1 VKRFN
6 LLLSLFLLVATI
18 KLGLFSSIK
27 SDQSIF
33 FPAKIFQKL
42 TELQK
47 FKYNRWNL
55 LLIPS
60 TTKVKCGR
68 LKKEFSGF
76 IDSVFCHGELSS
88 FGNYIGDWSQDIIYR
103 QPFLGKADLLNRQ
116 NRSLSKLSLPL
127 GADSEEII
135 NLYASDPLEAY
146 VDLIEIVKKGNKAFG
161 SGFQSVSVEG
171 NKFNIYP
178 ILPNFPVKDELKLT
192 TLMNTIKSS
201 FPKALVI
208 GPFGASFRNM
218 VRIKKDITMVSV
230 VGAIIFF
237 FYFTFNFIKEGTQFF
252 RVLPVLVNSLLL
264 AIIFNYLIFG
274 QIHGVV
280 LAFSPTLIGLGLD
293 YAFHRLYGH
302 EKRASWRANFSGWV
316 TSLIVLL
323 CLSFSDVPFIKQ
335 FSMLLATGLTF
346 SLVLFYLELEVF
358 SSFTPLMGAVKIPKN
373 NFFFKASIPILIL
386 CSTLFFFKTNFSL
399 SLNGLEYVTSEIQNT
414 RRSIFGQKNFPKPT
428 FLIDSKKDMARVLS
442 RKTPHPSISVAN
454 FFPTQAVAKVNL
466 NSWAQEFNTE
476 GIIQSKIFNPY
487 FENFS
492 THLKQAPS
500 IELAISQGRSYFSD
514 LLSKDSILSV
524 FFIENDSL
532 ASFKE
537 IFPQSFSLG
546 EIADSFPRLLK
557 NELKLVFPISLIL
570 ILLYL
575 FVYFH
580 FSIKKTI
587 FSILPFLTGLG
598 LQAIGVL
605 FLKEG
610 ASFVFLVGTLIVY
623 GLSVDYGIFAVS
635 SLESTK
641 EDHRYAELGIWHAGI
656 STLLGM
662 IPLLLA
668 SHPVLF
674 QLGLSCSL
682 GIIGPLICAVYGIPL
697 LKRYAV

>member
-1 VKRFN
+1 
-6 LLLSLFLLVATI
+6 
-18 KLGLFSSIK
+18 
-27 SDQSIF
+27 
-33 FPAKIFQKL
+33 
-42 TELQK
+42 
-47 FKYNRWNL
+47 
-55 LLIPS
+55 
-60 TTKVKCGR
+60 
-68 LKKEFSGF
+68 
-76 IDSVFCHGELSS
+76 
-88 FGNYIGDWSQDIIYR
+88 
-103 QPFLGKADLLNRQ
+103 
-116 NRSLSKLSLPL
+116 
-127 GADSEEII
+127 
-135 NLYASDPLEAY
+135 
-146 VDLIEIVKKGNKAFG
+146 
-161 SGFQSVSVEG
+161 
-171 NKFNIYP
+171 
-178 ILPNFPVKDELKLT
+178 
-192 TLMNTIKSS
+192 
-201 FPKALVI
+201 
-208 GPFGASFRNM
+208 
-218 VRIKKDITMVSV
+218 
-230 VGAIIFF
+230 
-237 FYFTFNFIKEGTQFF
+237 
-252 RVLPVLVNSLLL
+252 
-264 AIIFNYLIFG
+264 
-274 QIHGVV
+274 
-280 LAFSPTLIGLGLD
+280 
-293 YAFHRLYGH
+293 
-302 EKRASWRANFSGWV
+302 
-316 TSLIVLL
+316 
-323 CLSFSDVPFIKQ
+323 
-335 FSMLLATGLTF
+335 MLLATGLTF